1 MAFTQLFNI
10 LNMRSMRR
18 SVFKIGLFSNPYV
31 VWALIL
37 SVGLQ
42 FLAMYVLYPVFN
54 LVHLNL
60 LEITLIIIGSSF
72 VLWIGELYK
81 YLRYRD
87 LY

>member
-1 MAFTQLFNI
+1 
-10 LNMRSMRR
+10 
-18 SVFKIGLFSNPYV
+18 
-31 VWALIL
+31 LIL